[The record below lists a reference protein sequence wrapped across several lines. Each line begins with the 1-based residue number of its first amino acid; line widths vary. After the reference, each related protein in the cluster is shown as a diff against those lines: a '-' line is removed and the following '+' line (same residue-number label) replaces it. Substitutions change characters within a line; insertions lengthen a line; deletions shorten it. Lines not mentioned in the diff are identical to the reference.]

1 MKYRVK
7 LVSTCFVEGVINADS
22 VQDAKKILNNPKQV
36 QIEIIKG
43 NLYTSNPVYNKF
55 PHIDVVEPA

>member
-1 MKYRVK
+1 MKYRIK
-7 LVSTCFVEGVINADS
+7 LVSTCFVEGEINADS
-22 VQDAKKILNNPKQV
+22 IQDAKQILDNPKQV

-43 NLYTSNPVYNKF
+43 NLHTSNQVYNKF